1 MYSRSVLRYPRIT
14 FCLISMN
21 KYLRVQRI
29 YIRKYEKILRFLF
42 WNASS
47 NLSGF
52 NERQENMIFFRILHC
67 NRHWTYQDDNVEKLR
82 KKKNPRGTCI
92 PSGFWMKKSCIYVHV
107 CPVIDCRITRMYFIS
122 VILILTNLQKSPK
135 LAKIIS
141 QKLVIRHIWKIFKN
155 FLKNCNVTDERC
167 GPWTSCYTCIIKPM
181 VICIRFQKICLK

>member
-1 MYSRSVLRYPRIT
+1 
-14 FCLISMN
+14 MN
-21 KYLRVQRI
+21 GKKIWFFLGF
-29 YIRKYEKILRFLF
+29 YIATDI
-42 WNASS
+42 
-47 NLSGF
+47 
-52 NERQENMIFFRILHC
+52 ERTNMITLK
-67 NRHWTYQDDNVEKLR
+67 NWE
-82 KKKNPRGTCI
+82 KKNPRGTCI

-135 LAKIIS
+135 LAKTIS